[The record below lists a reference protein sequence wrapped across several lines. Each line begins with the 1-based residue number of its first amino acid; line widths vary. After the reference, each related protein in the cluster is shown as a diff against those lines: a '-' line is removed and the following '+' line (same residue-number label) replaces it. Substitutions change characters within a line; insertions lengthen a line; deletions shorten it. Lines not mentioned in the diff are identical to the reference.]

1 MLHQRLASLDEGGKA
16 IAICDTTRLVS
27 ASRRKE
33 PVKYRITDVAEA
45 IAPSASVRWLAFA

>member
-33 PVKYRITDVAEA
+33 PVKYPCLAA
-45 IAPSASVRWLAFA
+45 LAASAAPLNNENT